1 MKIALTLNGASRTL
15 DAAPGETA
23 RDLLRRTGIFSVRNG
38 CDGQGSC
45 GSCAILLN
53 RKLVN
58 SCLLLAPQLD
68 GQEVYTVDSL
78 AKNRELSAIQSAFID
93 AGVVQ
98 CGYCTPAMLLAAHEL
113 LDRAEQPTRE
123 QVRDAMSGILCRC
136 TGYEQ
141 IFAAVELASRRRRDP
156 NYKGQIA
163 PEFREDLR
171 LIGKARRKVDGPRL
185 ARGERAFVEDMV
197 EPGHCHLK
205 MLGSPHAHAYI
216 KSIDT
221 SAAEAMPGVVFVLTY
236 KNCPDVPYNQAG
248 QGFPEP
254 SPYDRRMFGQKMRHV
269 GDRVAAVV
277 AESPEVA
284 AAALDAIKVEY
295 EVLPPVLTIDEAAAD
310 DAPVVHNSEVAYVV
324 GAPADLDNAGA
335 DPRDGKII
343 YQFPIHADPRH
354 NIAARVEGGIGD
366 INKGLAEAEV
376 IHEGVYESSQV
387 QCTPAEP
394 HVVYTRMDGDRL
406 VIHASTQVPWHIRR
420 IVAYILGVSENK
432 IRVIKERVGGGFG
445 SKQDI
450 VLEEVAAYCTWV
462 TGRSILFRFD
472 RREEFIASRTRHPMK
487 IRIKLGAKRD
497 GRLTAILM
505 DLKANTGPYGS
516 HCLTVPMNA
525 CSKSLPL
532 FLCDNVQFY
541 VTTYYSNIP
550 PTGAYQGYGAP
561 QGSFAMQLAA
571 AELADKLGM
580 DHREFLELNRVRDG
594 TMLEILRCLG
604 EGREGTPQRV
614 SSCGLGPALEQ
625 GARMIEWGVRA
636 ANDDPDVRIGKG
648 VAIVQQGSGLPGLDS
663 ANAAVTMLGDGTFM
677 LLSGGTDLGTG
688 LDTVTTKMVA
698 ECLCTEM
705 ADIALIAA
713 DTDLTP
719 FDTGAY
725 ASSGT
730 YFSGGAA
737 LNAAAAM
744 KARILRVAAE
754 MLKEPQSDLEVAFPS
769 TVRGK
774 RGSVTYRDIA
784 MYTLTGT
791 GCGQLTA
798 TGNFVTDKAS
808 IPYGAHFCQVA
819 VNTRTGH
826 VEVQKYYALQ
836 DCGTPI
842 NPELALGQIY
852 GGVLKTIGHSLWEE
866 MILDEH
872 GRCLNA
878 NLLDY
883 KVPTIG
889 DLPDD
894 FRAELVYTND
904 PFGPYGSKSVSEIA
918 CNGAAPAIA
927 AAIHDAVGVW
937 LRRWPFTPEKILRA
951 LGTFPESAASA
962 RASQEPAEP
971 AHSTTPTHV

>member
-1 MKIALTLNGASRTL
+1 MTITLALNGARRTFE
-15 DAAPGETA
+15 AAPGENA
-23 RDLLRRTGIFSVRNG
+23 RDLLRRAGIFSVRNG

-58 SCLLLAPQLD
+58 SCLLLAPQID

-78 AKNRELSAIQSAFID
+78 AKNRELSAIQTAFID
-93 AGVVQ
+93 AGIVQ

-113 LDRAEQPTRE
+113 LERVGQPSRAQIA
-123 QVRDAMSGILCRC
+123 DAMSGIFCRC
-136 TGYEQ
+136 TGYQ
-141 IFAAVELASRRRRDP
+141 QVFAAVELACRRKRDP
-156 NYKGQIA
+156 QFKGQIA
-163 PEFREDLR
+163 PEFRGDLR

-197 EPGHCHLK
+197 DPGHCHLK
-205 MLGSPHAHAYI
+205 LLGSPHAHAYI
-216 KSIDT
+216 RSIDT
-221 SAAEAMPGVVFVLTY
+221 AAAEAMPGVVFVLTY
-236 KNCPDVPYNQAG
+236 RNCPDAPYNQAG

-254 SPYDRRMFGQKMRHV
+254 SPYDRRMFGRKLRHV

-277 AESPEVA
+277 AETPEIA
-284 AAALDAIKVEY
+284 ARALAAVKVEY
-295 EVLPPVLTIDEAAAD
+295 EVLRPVLTIDDASAD
-310 DAPVVHNSEVAYVV
+310 GAPIVHNGPVEYVV
-324 GAPADLDNAGA
+324 GAPADLDNTGA

-343 YQFPIHADPRH
+343 YQFPIHADPRR
-354 NIAARVEGGIGD
+354 NIAARVEGGIGNVD
-366 INKGLAEAEV
+366 QGFAQAHV
-376 IHEGVYESSQV
+376 IHEGVYETGQV

-406 VIHASTQVPWHIRR
+406 VIHASTQVPWHVRR
-420 IVAYILGVSENK
+420 IVAQVLGVSENR

-445 SKQDI
+445 AKQDI

-462 TGRSILFRFD
+462 TGRSILFRLD
-472 RREEFIASRTRHPMK
+472 RREEFIASRTRHPM
-487 IRIKLGAKRD
+487 RINVKLGAKRD
-497 GRLTAILM
+497 GRLTAVLM
-505 DLKANTGPYGS
+505 DVQANTGPYGA

-532 FLCDNVQFY
+532 FICDNVQFR
-541 VTTYYSNIP
+541 VTSYYSNIP

-561 QGSFAMQLAA
+561 QGSFALQLAA
-571 AELADKLGM
+571 AELAEKLGL
-580 DHREFLELNRVRDG
+580 DQLDFLERNRVRDG
-594 TMLEILRCLG
+594 AMLEILRCLG

-614 SSCGLGPALEQ
+614 SSCGLGPALAQ
-625 GARMIEWGVRA
+625 GGRMMDWGVRA
-636 ANDDPDVRIGKG
+636 ESNDPDVRIGKG
-648 VAIVQQGSGLPGLDS
+648 VVIVQQGSGLPGLDS
-663 ANAAVTMLGDGTFM
+663 ANAVVTMLGDGTFM
-677 LLSGGTDLGTG
+677 LLSGGADLGTG

-698 ECLCTEM
+698 ECLGTDM
-705 ADIALIAA
+705 ADIALIAG

-737 LNAAAAM
+737 LNAAGAM

-754 MLKEPQSDLEVAFPS
+754 MLNEPESDLQVVYPS
-769 TVRGK
+769 TVKGRK
-774 RGSVTYRDIA
+774 GSVTYRQIA
-784 MYTLTGT
+784 RSTQTGT

-826 VEVQKYYALQ
+826 VKVQKYYALQ

-866 MILDEH
+866 MVLDEQ

-894 FRAELVYTND
+894 FRAELVDTND
-904 PFGPYGSKSVSEIA
+904 PFGPYGSKSVSEIS

-937 LRRWPFTPEKILRA
+937 IRRWPFTPEKVLRA
-951 LGTFPESAASA
+951 LGAI
-962 RASQEPAEP
+962 PA
-971 AHSTTPTHV
+971 